1 MADAA
6 LAASLSSPHP
16 SRRAVLRAALA
27 LGAAAVLSACGQ
39 DRPAFQGSDITGT
52 NLGKDLSLVGT
63 DGKTK
68 TLADYSGKVVVAF
81 FGFTQCPDVCPT
93 ALAQLAQVMQTLGA
107 DADRVQVLLITV
119 DPERDTPAI
128 MREYVKAFDPRFE
141 GLTGTLAQVRQT
153 AGSFKAYFAKS
164 PRPDGDY
171 SVDHTAAFYLF
182 DAKGQTRVLLN
193 NSASNDVLVHDIRAL
208 L

>member
-1 MADAA
+1 MAAA
-6 LAASLSSPHP
+6 PAAPMSFPHS

-27 LGAAAVLSACGQ
+27 LGAVAVLPACGEKP
-39 DRPAFQGSDITGT
+39 PAFQGSDITGT
-52 NLGKDLSLVGT
+52 GLGKDMSLVGT
-63 DGKTK
+63 DGKTR
-68 TLADYSGKVVVAF
+68 TLADYAGKVVIAF

-93 ALAQLAQVMQTLGA
+93 ALAQLAQVMQTLGP

-128 MREYVKAFDPRFE
+128 MRDYVKAFDPRFE
-141 GLTGTLAQVRQT
+141 GLTGTLEQVKQT

-171 SVDHTAAFYLF
+171 AMDHTAAFYLF
-182 DAKGQTRVLLN
+182 DTRGQTRVLMN